1 MQFFGLFCVSAYFAA
16 SVFVGIRLVRLARRT
31 REVPELMIGSCFL
44 SGGAIGYPA
53 SVAAMLM
60 ISKYPAAARPMAWAN
75 AVGLAVA
82 AACILVAW
90 WKIYHPAS
98 RWGPWIVSAWS
109 ALLAAVCVM
118 QIGRP
123 VAEIAP
129 GASAVGSLRAVVQG
143 GAYAAIA
150 WSGFRYH
157 ALLRRRL
164 RLGLAD
170 PAVANRIWLW
180 SIAASTVTLQY
191 SYTLAVPWL
200 NSLFDAAKVA
210 PAFIG
215 TLGVVIALCITHA
228 FYPPRGYLRWIR
240 KRAGMEVS

>member
-1 MQFFGLFCVSAYFAA
+1 
-16 SVFVGIRLVRLARRT
+16 
-31 REVPELMIGSCFL
+31 MIGSCFL

-53 SVAAMLM
+53 SVAAVLL
-60 ISKYPAAARPMAWAN
+60 ISEYPAAARPMAWVS

-82 AACILVAW
+82 ATCMLVAW

-109 ALLAAVCVM
+109 ALLAVVCVM

-123 VAEIAP
+123 VAEMAA
-129 GASAVGSLRAVVQG
+129 GAGTVGPLRAIVQG

-170 PAVANRIWLW
+170 PAATNRIWLW

-191 SYTLAVPWL
+191 SYGVAIPWL
-200 NSLFDAAKVA
+200 SSLFDAAKVA

-215 TLGVVIALCITHA
+215 TMGVVIALCITHA
-228 FYPPRGYLRWIR
+228 FYPPRRYLRWIR
-240 KRAGMEVS
+240 KRAGVEVS